1 MERTKTFMKEKRRPD
16 RLDLEA
22 IRNQILDFACAKHDF
37 KLDSED
43 FPFDG
48 NWNGVFLVKFKDNS
62 KEERLY
68 CEAPLGEHFI
78 RFGLDMEVIEQVW
91 QQEHENIF
99 REASGYD
106 VAIYPSLAQKGG
118 KRHCRLSIRAWI
130 PNFGQRI
137 FGLTLSNLMDCKRAI
152 LLMLSRG

>member
-1 MERTKTFMKEKRRPD
+1 MKEKKKPD
-16 RLDLEA
+16 RLDLEV

-37 KLDSED
+37 KLESEH

-48 NWNGVFLVKFKDNS
+48 NWNGVFLVKFKDNP
-62 KEERLY
+62 EEDKLY

-78 RFGLDMEVIEQVW
+78 RFGLDLEIDEQVW
-91 QQEHENIF
+91 QQEHEDVC

-106 VAIYPSLAQKGG
+106 VAIYPSHAPEGG
-118 KRHCRLSIRAWI
+118 KRHCRLSIRSWI

-137 FGLTLSNLMDCKRAI
+137 FGLTLSNLMDCKKA
-152 LLMLSRG
+152 LFAMLSKG

>member
-1 MERTKTFMKEKRRPD
+1 MKEKRRPG
-16 RLDLEA
+16 RSDLEV

-37 KLDSED
+37 KLESED

-48 NWNGVFLVKFKDNS
+48 NWNGVFLVKFKDS
-62 KEERLY
+62 TEEERLY
-68 CEAPLGEHFI
+68 CEAPLGEHFV
-78 RFGLDMEVIEQVW
+78 RFGLDLEVIEQVW

-106 VAIYPSLAQKGG
+106 VAIYPSHAQEGG

>member
-1 MERTKTFMKEKRRPD
+1 MKEKRKPD
-16 RLDLEA
+16 RSDLEA
-22 IRNQILDFACAKHDF
+22 IRSQILNFACAKHDF
-37 KLDSED
+37 KLESED

-62 KEERLY
+62 GEERLY
-68 CEAPLGEHFI
+68 CEVPLGEHFI
-78 RFGLDMEVIEQVW
+78 RFGIDLEVDEKVW
-91 QQEHENIF
+91 QQDHEDIF

-106 VAIYPSLAQKGG
+106 VAIYPSLAQEGG
-118 KRHCRLSIRAWI
+118 KRLCRLSIRAWI

-152 LLMLSRG
+152 LLMLSMG